1 MKQLKSALA
10 FVMAF
15 MMVLSL
21 GGCTL
26 NRGTTWIAKSGDVT
40 LPAGVYI
47 LNLSSNYSS
56 AMSVLQQMYTEDA
69 ESVNID
75 NLWKNNLDGKSL
87 NDWITDETKGSIQN
101 YFAILQKFNEL
112 GFSFDEA
119 DEALIN
125 QEVETYWSDGKD
137 SYEEAG
143 VSKESIRLQV
153 ESRYRSRMIFN
164 SIYGKGGE
172 KEVSDADLKTYYAEN
187 YQHIQYFSISI
198 KDLEG
203 DDLQKRKDLA
213 NEMIGRARD
222 GEDFVSLLKETEKE
236 LLIAEGTAEADV
248 PSRADD
254 YYDYTISAST
264 ESYYPEALVSEV
276 KEMEAD
282 EVKVVTTD
290 DALILVKKL
299 DPMADEESFEEN
311 RESILSAAKN
321 EEFLELVDQ
330 WFQSTEVTFND
341 ASVKRYT
348 AKKILG

>member
-1 MKQLKSALA
+1 M
-10 FVMAF
+10 
-15 MMVLSL
+15 
-21 GGCTL
+21 
-26 NRGTTWIAKSGDVT
+26 
-40 LPAGVYI
+40 
-47 LNLSSNYSS
+47 
-56 AMSVLQQMYTEDA
+56 
-69 ESVNID
+69 
-75 NLWKNNLDGKSL
+75 
-87 NDWITDETKGSIQN
+87 
-101 YFAILQKFNEL
+101 QKFNEL

-164 SIYGKGGE
+164 SIYGKGGQ

-187 YQHIQYFSISI
+187 YRRLSVFRCVHQRPGGRSYAKTERSCQR
-198 KDLEG
+198 
-203 DDLQKRKDLA
+203 DD
-213 NEMIGRARD
+213 GRARD

-264 ESYYPEALVSEV
+264 ESYSPEALVSEV

-311 RESILSAAKN
+311 RESILSQRKMRN
-321 EEFLELVDQ
+321 F
-330 WFQSTEVTFND
+330 
-341 ASVKRYT
+341 
-348 AKKILG
+348 